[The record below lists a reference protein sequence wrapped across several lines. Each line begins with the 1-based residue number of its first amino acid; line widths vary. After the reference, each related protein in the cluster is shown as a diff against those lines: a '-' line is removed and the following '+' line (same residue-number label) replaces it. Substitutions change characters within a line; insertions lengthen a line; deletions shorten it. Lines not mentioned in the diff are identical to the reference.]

1 MSLHPVGMDIAE
13 HIRTDPEAG
22 TRRLMAEQGAAL
34 YAVALRLCGGD
45 PTEAD
50 DLYVRTLE
58 RAVDRIAE
66 QQGPHFFAWLS
77 AICTN
82 LHRQDHR
89 RKALP
94 LASDEELASIPDNGP
109 TPLGELIARSDAEA
123 VCIAVARLPE
133 RYREPVLLRYWA
145 GRSHAEIAAALGIP
159 EGTAR
164 QRLFQARALL
174 RGELETP
181 FERKTK

>member
-34 YAVALRLCGGD
+34 YAVALRLCGGN

-82 LHRQDHR
+82 LHRQGRR

-109 TPLGELIARSDAEA
+109 TPLGELIARSDGRGGMHRGGPASRTIPRA
-123 VCIAVARLPE
+123 GSPALLGRAFARRNRRRARHSRGNGAAASLPGP
-133 RYREPVLLRYWA
+133 RPPA
-145 GRSHAEIAAALGIP
+145 GR
-159 EGTAR
+159 T
-164 QRLFQARALL
+164 
-174 RGELETP
+174 
-181 FERKTK
+181 RKPL